1 MHHPS
6 SLLQNLEIQKQIQEV
21 LEPWF
26 PSVLAGNMPLIPPY
40 GQTVPLDI
48 DMWPTFAKCM

>member
-1 MHHPS
+1 MHRPS